1 MLHGCLNYIH
11 FTTSTLLRLNQVF
24 PDQIHLSSQGA
35 PTENDH
41 KKNAGQLVHC
51 QLEPQA
57 ASFNI
62 ALFGKNEVFKKV
74 RVITEHPNSIK
85 KYLHNNPVCPKSEA
99 NYLMISDGLHIM
111 ESPSQ
116 LTKTW

>member
-57 ASFNI
+57 CILQYCPFWQKRSVQK
-62 ALFGKNEVFKKV
+62 GKGDNRAPQLNKK
-74 RVITEHPNSIK
+74 IP
-85 KYLHNNPVCPKSEA
+85 
-99 NYLMISDGLHIM
+99 G
-111 ESPSQ
+111 Q
-116 LTKTW
+116 